1 MIIMLKKIA
10 RWVPRSPDWG
20 LWKRGLFGPPLRVG
34 QIGWELYISY
44 ATPS

>member
-1 MIIMLKKIA
+1 MIKMLKKIA

-20 LWKRGLFGPPLRVG
+20 LRKRGLFGPPLRVG
-34 QIGWELYISY
+34 QIGRELYISH